1 MCAAAP
7 QARVGLVAVV
17 VAPVP
22 AARQVARTGA
32 TVVGRRTRKCHV
44 RHQPWRQRCVAGAR
58 SVWPRRFQLLC
69 RGFCRRG
76 SVRARHDRH
85 RVTDCVRGLA
95 QHAGRRCQRLT
106 TRCCC
111 WPRRVRNVGCLPS
124 PRGVVLTV
132 ASASADFQGAYL
144 TLPEVPPGDE
154 VEVGGHLSCM
164 LTPQPPRGHKRY
176 NHTVVLTPRL
186 HLLGREMAGAAHAVD
201 VPSKHPVQ
209 FRPSDV
215 PTCVA
220 PGEEG
225 FPITVRASV
234 WSCCGCLCV
243 CARVWAP

>member
-1 MCAAAP
+1 M
-7 QARVGLVAVV
+7 
-17 VAPVP
+17 
-22 AARQVARTGA
+22 
-32 TVVGRRTRKCHV
+32 
-44 RHQPWRQRCVAGAR
+44 
-58 SVWPRRFQLLC
+58 
-69 RGFCRRG
+69 
-76 SVRARHDRH
+76 
-85 RVTDCVRGLA
+85 
-95 QHAGRRCQRLT
+95 
-106 TRCCC
+106 
-111 WPRRVRNVGCLPS
+111 
-124 PRGVVLTV
+124 LTV

-225 FPITVRASV
+225 FPITLTVTNIGSSRLGTTRSIGLRVRVPTAIQCTPVPHPDAAFS
-234 WSCCGCLCV
+234 
-243 CARVWAP
+243 RVGDGSWTVAVSRLGPGMST

>member
-7 QARVGLVAVV
+7 QARVGLVVVV

-111 WPRRVRNVGCLPS
+111 WPRRVRNAGCLPS

-144 TLPEVPPGDE
+144 TLPEVR
-154 VEVGGHLSCM
+154 GGSRGSPVVHVNAAASTWSQAL
-164 LTPQPPRGHKRY
+164 QPY
-176 NHTVVLTPRL
+176 
-186 HLLGREMAGAAHAVD
+186 GRADAAPALAG
-201 VPSKHPVQ
+201 S
-209 FRPSDV
+209 RN
-215 PTCVA
+215 
-220 PGEEG
+220 G
-225 FPITVRASV
+225 
-234 WSCCGCLCV
+234 GCS
-243 CARVWAP
+243 ARC